1 MRSEYTTN
9 NLLKLMNQKQKQFYI
24 STADWVLYHHPREK
38 LNRCFEMS
46 IDLCE
51 QVDWDQE
58 EECGDIWDLL
68 IEERG
73 LDGCY
78 TNKLNTKRFKK

>member
-1 MRSEYTTN
+1 
-9 NLLKLMNQKQKQFYI
+9 
-24 STADWVLYHHPREK
+24 
-38 LNRCFEMS
+38 MS

-78 TNKLNTKRFKK
+78 TNKLITKRFKK